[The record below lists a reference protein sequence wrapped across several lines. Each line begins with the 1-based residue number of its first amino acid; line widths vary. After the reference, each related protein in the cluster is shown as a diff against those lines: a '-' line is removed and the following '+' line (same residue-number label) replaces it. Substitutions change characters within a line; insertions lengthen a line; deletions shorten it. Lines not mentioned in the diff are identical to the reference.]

1 MKKYKFLAIF
11 FGSIFLISSA
21 VAQITFPLKKKDF
34 LDLHKKDSD
43 AIFDAL
49 DTNKDGRLSKEELA
63 TPRLKEA
70 ESRFDNTDTNKD
82 GVVTEAEE
90 KAALETLRKLQAQQE
105 AEFKKQQAA
114 QKKAQEEQK
123 KAEPKGPAQ
132 PKN

>member
-1 MKKYKFLAIF
+1 MKKYKFLVIF
-11 FGSIFLISSA
+11 FLAILLVSSA
-21 VAQITFPLKKKDF
+21 VAQLTFPVKKKDF
-34 LDLHKKDSD
+34 LDLFKNESD

-82 GVVTEAEE
+82 GLVTEAEE
-90 KAALETLRKLQAQQE
+90 QAAFEKIKKLQAQQE

-114 QKKAQEEQK
+114 QKKAQEELK
-123 KAEPKGPAQ
+123 KAEPKGPSQ